1 MISREH
7 ALIGFPAARSC
18 DSLNCFWIGEK
29 CGNLIVAILSFDL
42 RKVLSSLDKLFG
54 DDETGRLSNP
64 NFFQASHLMPVSH
77 VQLLQNDV

>member
-7 ALIGFPAARSC
+7 TLIGFPDARSC
-18 DSLNCFWIGEK
+18 DSLNCLWIGEK
-29 CGNLIVAILSFDL
+29 CGNFIVAILSSDL

-64 NFFQASHLMPVSH
+64 NFFQDSHHMPVNH
-77 VQLLQNDV
+77 FHLLQNDV